1 MDLIRDNM
9 DSITQER
16 PNEESILNVNKQVIW
31 QSLSKAFATH
41 VEKSIIFATI
51 GEGRFAALFLIIA
64 VTFKV

>member
-9 DSITQER
+9 DNITQER

-41 VEKSIIFATI
+41 VEKSIIFETI
-51 GEGRFAALFLIIA
+51 GKGRFAALFLIIA
-64 VTFKV
+64 GNFKV